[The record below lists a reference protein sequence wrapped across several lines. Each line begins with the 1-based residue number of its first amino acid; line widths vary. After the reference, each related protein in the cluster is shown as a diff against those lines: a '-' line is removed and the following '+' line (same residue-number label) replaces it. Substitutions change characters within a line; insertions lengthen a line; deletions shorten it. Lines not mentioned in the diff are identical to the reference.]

1 MDLLN
6 SLRVFVRVAD
16 AGSFTTAAQALD
28 FSTAQVSRLVADLE
42 QHVQAR
48 LLQRT
53 TRRLSLTEAGERFLL
68 RARQILEDM
77 AEATAEARGA
87 HLEPN
92 GRLRLHCLTGL
103 GVLMTPLI
111 ARYCELYP
119 DVVVELTLSQRN
131 PDPLEDGHDVVI
143 SIAEELADSQ
153 FVAQAVG
160 RIFSMPCASPGYIA
174 RRGLPS
180 HPEQLNEHSCLRMTD
195 PLYGDEWVFRD
206 EQGEHTV
213 VPGKTF
219 QSNVPEAMVNA
230 SEAGMGISLLPFY
243 TATRSLREGTL
254 VRVLGDHR
262 LRERNVYA
270 LYPSK
275 RFLDAKVRTWVD
287 FLKAELP
294 GLFSG
299 HEGIANDV
307 RYWGLGSCR
316 VT

>member
-1 MDLLN
+1 
-6 SLRVFVRVAD
+6 
-16 AGSFTTAAQALD
+16 
-28 FSTAQVSRLVADLE
+28 
-42 QHVQAR
+42 
-48 LLQRT
+48 
-53 TRRLSLTEAGERFLL
+53 
-68 RARQILEDM
+68 
-77 AEATAEARGA
+77 
-87 HLEPN
+87 
-92 GRLRLHCLTGL
+92 
-103 GVLMTPLI
+103 MTPLI

-143 SIAEELADSQ
+143 CIAQELADSQ
-153 FVAQAVG
+153 LVAQAVG
-160 RIFSMPCASPGYIA
+160 RIFSMPCASPAYIA

-180 HPEQLNEHSCLRMTD
+180 HPEHLNEHSCLRMLD
-195 PLYGDEWVFRD
+195 PLYGDEWVFRN
-206 EQGEHTV
+206 EQGEHSV

-254 VRVLGDHR
+254 LRLLGDHR

-299 HEGIANDV
+299 HEVIANDV
-307 RYWGLGSCR
+307 RYWGVG
-316 VT
+316 

>member
-1 MDLLN
+1 MDVLN

-68 RARQILEDM
+68 RARQILDDM
-77 AEATAEARGA
+77 AEATEEARGA
-87 HLEPN
+87 HLKPS

-119 DVVVELTLSQRN
+119 DVVFELTLSQRN
-131 PDPLEDGHDVVI
+131 PDLLEEGHDVVI
-143 SIAEELADSQ
+143 SIAQELEDSQ

-160 RIFSMPCASPGYIA
+160 RIFSMPCASPAYIA
-174 RRGLPS
+174 RHGLPTR
-180 HPEQLNEHSCLRMTD
+180 PEHLDQHCCLRMLD
-195 PLYGDEWVFRD
+195 PLYSDEWVFQD
-206 EQGEHTV
+206 EQGGHSV
-213 VPGKTF
+213 VPRKTF
-219 QSNVPEAMVNA
+219 QSNVAEAMVNA

-254 VRVLGDHR
+254 LRLLGDYR

-270 LYPSK
+270 LYPSR
-275 RFLDAKVRTWVD
+275 RFLDAKVRTWVE
-287 FLKAELP
+287 FLKEELP
-294 GLFSG
+294 KLFAE
-299 HEGIANDV
+299 HELVADEV
-307 RYWGLGSCR
+307 RHWG
-316 VT
+316 